1 MARKKKAPPKK
12 AAKRPAARKSAAR
25 KSAARKSAARKST
38 ARRSAARKGA
48 TRKSA
53 TRKSATAKR
62 ATRQPAAKKF
72 SPKSATKARKRVQR
86 VRAVVEEKARQG
98 LDVAREGLERIKQTT
113 VHLVEEVKDRIGHR
127 DETRVRGPE
136 PQVAGMEPGL
146 DTDHMR

>member
-1 MARKKKAPPKK
+1 M
-12 AAKRPAARKSAAR
+12 
-25 KSAARKSAARKST
+25 
-38 ARRSAARKGA
+38 
-48 TRKSA
+48 
-53 TRKSATAKR
+53 
-62 ATRQPAAKKF
+62 
-72 SPKSATKARKRVQR
+72 QR

-127 DETRVRGPE
+127 DETRIRGPE